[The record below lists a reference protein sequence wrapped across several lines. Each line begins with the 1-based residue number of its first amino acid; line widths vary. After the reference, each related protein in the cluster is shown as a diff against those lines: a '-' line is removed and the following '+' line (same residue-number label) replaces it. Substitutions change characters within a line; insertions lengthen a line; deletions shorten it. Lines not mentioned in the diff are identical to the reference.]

1 MHNSL
6 AKVLDLIKMMVSF
19 ALLTLLFYFLINW
32 VAGILDHQG
41 LDKEPSGKS
50 VQVVERIPEETKE
63 SINEVTRR
71 LVFFYW
77 YGE

>member
-50 VQVVERIPEETKE
+50 VQVV
-63 SINEVTRR
+63 
-71 LVFFYW
+71 
-77 YGE
+77 